1 MSLNNQTI
9 AVVIPCFK
17 VRKHI
22 LKVLQ
27 DIPDFVDHI
36 ITVDDC
42 CPEKSGDYIL
52 SNFSSPKLTVLKNE
66 LNQGVGGAMVRGYQE
81 ALKKEVDVTVK
92 VDGDG
97 QMDPGLIS
105 ELISPILAGKA
116 DYVKGSRFYHIES
129 LQEMPTLRLVGNT
142 GLSFINKLVTGY
154 WDIMDPTNGF
164 TAISKVA
171 LKDIPLRKIEKRY
184 FFESDML
191 FRLSLAKARV
201 VDYVM
206 DAKYADEVSNL
217 SVSRVLFSFPPK
229 YFKRLFKRT
238 CYQYFLRDFNFGSLS
253 LLTGL
258 PLFLVGSLLG
268 IVKYVEFAIIRQVP
282 APVGSVVIPSLMII
296 LGVQFLIS
304 FFQYDINAYPKT
316 SLSKRLSHDD

>member
-17 VRKHI
+17 VKEHV

-27 DIPDFVDHI
+27 EIPDFVDYI

-42 CPEKSGDYIL
+42 CPDKSGEFI
-52 SNFSSPKLTVLKNE
+52 SGNVSSPKLTVLRNE
-66 LNQGVGGAMVRGYQE
+66 VNLGVGGAMIKGYQE

-97 QMDPGLIS
+97 QMDPQLIID
-105 ELISPILAGKA
+105 LISPILSGKA

-129 LQEMPTLRLVGNT
+129 LQEMPTLRLIGNT

-154 WDIMDPTNGF
+154 WEIMDPTNGF

-171 LKDIPLRKIEKRY
+171 LKDIPLQKLEKRY

-201 VDYVM
+201 TDFVM

-217 SVSRVLFSFPPK
+217 SISRVLFSFPPK
-229 YFKRLFKRT
+229 YLKRLFKRI

-258 PLFLVGSLLG
+258 PLFLVGSLIG
-268 IVKYVEFAIIRQVP
+268 IVKYIEYAIIRETP
-282 APVGSVVIPSLMII
+282 APVGSVVIPSLLII

-304 FFQYDINAYPKT
+304 FFQYDINAFPKT
-316 SLSKRLSHDD
+316 SLKKAQP